1 MKQYLTYKD
10 NIEVK
15 YSTDE
20 DYFCIDSP
28 LSIDKH
34 FSDTLDDIE
43 HIKKYSIQNDD
54 IVDIHDVKIYKDSDN
69 MDRVL
74 IKTEYLDDY
83 FPMISMKSNHGLYNE
98 NEKSK
103 MNNYFFSMSNRRIDE
118 LQQIYDKIVDSYQR
132 FLDVTNYYFF
142 DISSNNVMV
151 KHSESFQY
159 KLIDILSIK
168 KPMFRELEINPY
180 SILFY
185 HNFVKHKSYKEKAF
199 FNFLMLNGNN
209 EKHVEEYLLK
219 INQIKPKKLI
229 NRSKV

>member
-1 MKQYLTYKD
+1 VKQYLTYKD

-103 MNNYFFSMSNRRIDE
+103 MNNYFFSMSNRKID
-118 LQQIYDKIVDSYQR
+118 
-132 FLDVTNYYFF
+132 
-142 DISSNNVMV
+142 
-151 KHSESFQY
+151 
-159 KLIDILSIK
+159 
-168 KPMFRELEINPY
+168 
-180 SILFY
+180 
-185 HNFVKHKSYKEKAF
+185 
-199 FNFLMLNGNN
+199 
-209 EKHVEEYLLK
+209 
-219 INQIKPKKLI
+219 
-229 NRSKV
+229 